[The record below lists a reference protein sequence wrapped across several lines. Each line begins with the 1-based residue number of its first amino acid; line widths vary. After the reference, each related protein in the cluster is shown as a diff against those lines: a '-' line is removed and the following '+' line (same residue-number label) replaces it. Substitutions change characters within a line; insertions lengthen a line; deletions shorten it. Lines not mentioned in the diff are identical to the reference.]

1 MGNGASASLA
11 SHAATDFTKQAK
23 IKAISFNDHNLITA
37 LSNDF
42 GYDMWVVKA
51 LEFYAN
57 PFDKVI
63 FISVSGNSKNLVN
76 GLKFAKKI
84 SLSNASFTGSS
95 SNNFLKINSDCSLW
109 VDSKAYNIVESIH
122 TIWITLVIDLLIGN
136 PEYVVS

>member
-1 MGNGASASLA
+1 
-11 SHAATDFTKQAK
+11 
-23 IKAISFNDHNLITA
+23 
-37 LSNDF
+37 
-42 GYDMWVVKA
+42 MWVVKA

-57 PFDKVI
+57 PLDKVI

-76 GLKFAKKI
+76 GLKFSKKI

-95 SNNFLKINSDCSLW
+95 SNNFLKTNSDCSLW

-136 PEYVVS
+136 PEYSVS